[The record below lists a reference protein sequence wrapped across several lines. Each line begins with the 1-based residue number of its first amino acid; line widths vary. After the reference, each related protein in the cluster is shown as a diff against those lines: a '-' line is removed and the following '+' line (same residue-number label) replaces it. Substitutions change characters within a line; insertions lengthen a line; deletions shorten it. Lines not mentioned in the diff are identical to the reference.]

1 MEFKYLVFILLCQY
15 LDSMLFSETEAI
27 TTEQQSQST
36 LITSSMLYVT
46 TDSQSTAGNALSQ
59 TIQSKNISTRRQVQ
73 PAQSTPEQA
82 TPAVYV
88 SSRPLTYNITRQA
101 VSAVNNSFPQ
111 TSPSGFTLTNQLS
124 PSAYNSTR
132 QPPKPLVHTSTQQ
145 PPSPAPT
152 SSGKPVLQ
160 TTHDQP
166 IKSTPT
172 VYLPRDT
179 PPPPPPPLTS
189 EPTSGKGTAHKNNH
203 NAIAAILIG
212 TIIISM
218 LVAILMIILWKYLRK
233 PALNDQNWAGRSPFA
248 DGETPEMCMDNIR
261 ESEVSTK
268 RASVVS
274 LITWKPSKS
283 TLLADDL
290 EVKLFES
297 SEHINDTSNLKTGNV
312 KDQINGLS
320 EDSADGSTVGTAV
333 SSSDDADLPLPPPL
347 LDLDESLPD
356 KPTMIV
362 VPPLPNDSTNLQPS
376 PDGLNQVCEEHH
388 SKIQEPFPPP
398 PDSFNVPLSD
408 FINNQ
413 ESTHEAQCQ
422 GFSTPDLHPDLT
434 DSLPP
439 PPTEGL

>member
-15 LDSMLFSETEAI
+15 LNNMFFSETEAI
-27 TTEQQSQST
+27 TTGHQPRPTLLTPST
-36 LITSSMLYVT
+36 FYVT
-46 TDSQSTAGNALSQ
+46 NDSQNTIGNTLSQ
-59 TIQSKNISTRRQVQ
+59 TTQFNNISSGQQVP
-73 PAQSTPEQA
+73 PAQITPQQA

-88 SSRPLTYNITRQA
+88 SSRSLPYNVTRQ
-101 VSAVNNSFPQ
+101 AVNNSFPQ

-124 PSAYNSTR
+124 PSAHNSTR
-132 QPPKPLVHTSTQQ
+132 QPPKPLVYTSTQQ
-145 PPSPAPT
+145 PPSTAPT
-152 SSGKPVLQ
+152 FSGKPVLQ
-160 TTHDQP
+160 TTHNRP
-166 IKSTPT
+166 TKSTPT
-172 VYLPRDT
+172 IYLPRDT
-179 PPPPPPPLTS
+179 PPPPPLTS

-212 TIIISM
+212 TIIICM

-233 PALNDQNWAGRSPFA
+233 PVLNDQNWAGRSPFA

-274 LITWKPSKS
+274 LMPWKPSKS

-297 SEHINDTSNLKTGNV
+297 SEHINDTKNLKTENG
-312 KDQINGLS
+312 KDQIHGLS

-347 LDLDESLPD
+347 LDLDETLSD

-376 PDGLNQVCEEHH
+376 PDGLNQVCEDHH
-388 SKIQEPFPPP
+388 SKINEPFSPP
-398 PDSFNVPLSD
+398 PDSFNVPLSED
-408 FINNQ
+408 FISNQ

-422 GFSTPDLHPDLT
+422 EFFAPDFNQDLM

-439 PPTEGL
+439 PPTELL

>member
-1 MEFKYLVFILLCQY
+1 MEFKHLFFILLCQD
-15 LDSMLFSETEAI
+15 LNNMSFSETEA
-27 TTEQQSQST
+27 TPTEQQSQST
-36 LITSSMLYVT
+36 LLTPSMLYVT
-46 TDSQSTAGNALSQ
+46 TDSQNTAGNALSQ
-59 TIQSKNISTRRQVQ
+59 TTQFNNISSGRQVP
-73 PAQSTPEQA
+73 PAQITTEQA
-82 TPAVYV
+82 TTAVYV
-88 SSRPLTYNITRQA
+88 SSKPLTYNITSQA
-101 VSAVNNSFPQ
+101 VSTVNNSFPQ
-111 TSPSGFTLTNQLS
+111 TSLSGFTLTNQLS
-124 PSAYNSTR
+124 PSTHNSTR
-132 QPPKPLVHTSTQQ
+132 QPPKPLVYTSIQWL
-145 PPSPAPT
+145 PSPAPT
-152 SSGKPVLQ
+152 PSGKPVLQ
-160 TTHDQP
+160 TTHNRP
-166 IKSTPT
+166 TKSIPAI
-172 VYLPRDT
+172 YLPRET
-179 PPPPPPPLTS
+179 PPPPPLTS
-189 EPTSGKGTAHKNNH
+189 EPTSGKGTAHKTNQ

-233 PALNDQNWAGRSPFA
+233 PVLNDQNWAGRSPFA

-274 LITWKPSKS
+274 LMTWKPSKS

-297 SEHINDTSNLKTGNV
+297 SEHINDTKNLKTENI

-347 LDLDESLPD
+347 LDLDENLSD
-356 KPTMIV
+356 KPTMIA
-362 VPPLPNDSTNLQPS
+362 VPPLPKDSTNLQPS
-376 PDGLNQVCEEHH
+376 PDGLNQVCEDHH
-388 SKIQEPFPPP
+388 SEIKEPFPPP
-398 PDSFNVPLSD
+398 PDSFSVPLSED

-422 GFSTPDLHPDLT
+422 EFSTPDLHQDLT

-439 PPTEGL
+439 PPTELL

>member
-1 MEFKYLVFILLCQY
+1 MEFKYLVFIVLCQY
-15 LDSMLFSETEAI
+15 LDNTFFSETEAI
-27 TTEQQSQST
+27 TTEQQSLST
-36 LITSSMLYVT
+36 LITPSLYVT
-46 TDSQSTAGNALSQ
+46 TDSQNTVGNALSQ
-59 TIQSKNISTRRQVQ
+59 TTRFKNISSGQQ
-73 PAQSTPEQA
+73 ASPAQITPEQA

-88 SSRPLTYNITRQA
+88 SSSPLTYNITRQA
-101 VSAVNNSFPQ
+101 ESAVNNSLPQ
-111 TSPSGFTLTNQLS
+111 TSPSGFTLTNQPS
-124 PSAYNSTR
+124 PSTYNSTG
-132 QPPKPLVHTSTQQ
+132 QPPKHLVYTSTQQ

-152 SSGKPVLQ
+152 SSGKPEVES
-160 TTHDQP
+160 THNQP
-166 IKSTPT
+166 TKSTPT
-172 VYLPRDT
+172 IYLQRDT

-189 EPTSGKGTAHKNNH
+189 EPPSGKGTAHKNNH

-233 PALNDQNWAGRSPFA
+233 PVLNDQNWAGRSPFA

-261 ESEVSTK
+261 ESEASTK

-274 LITWKPSKS
+274 LMTWKPSKS

-297 SEHINDTSNLKTGNV
+297 SEHINDTSNLKTDNV
-312 KDQINGLS
+312 EVQINGLS

-333 SSSDDADLPLPPPL
+333 SSDDADLALPPPL
-347 LDLDESLPD
+347 LDLDENLPN
-356 KPTMIV
+356 KPTVTV
-362 VPPLPNDSTNLQPS
+362 VSPLPNDSINPQPS
-376 PDGLNQVCEEHH
+376 PDGLNQVCEEQH

-398 PDSFNVPLSD
+398 PDSFNVPLSAGD

-413 ESTHEAQCQ
+413 ESAHEAQCQ
-422 GFSTPDLHPDLT
+422 EFSTPDLHPDLT

-439 PPTEGL
+439 PPTELL

>member
-15 LDSMLFSETEAI
+15 LNNMLFSETEAI

-59 TIQSKNISTRRQVQ
+59 TTQSKNISTGRQVQ

-166 IKSTPT
+166 TKSTPS
-172 VYLPRDT
+172 VHLPKDT

-189 EPTSGKGTAHKNNH
+189 EPTSGKGSAHKNNH

-218 LVAILMIILWKYLRK
+218 LIAILMIILWKYLRK

-274 LITWKPSKS
+274 LMTWKPSKS

-362 VPPLPNDSTNLQPS
+362 VPPLPNDSTNIQPS
-376 PDGLNQVCEEHH
+376 LDSLNQVCEEHH

-434 DSLPP
+434 DFLPP